1 MRLEPK
7 AFAIKELTMSRNF
20 EVLCRVEQQ
29 ENALTT
35 ESTVVVSALLD
46 DKRAYAPAWKTSS
59 PAHSEILKLVQALF
73 LSSANSPHRVL
84 FCGVDTGEG
93 SRRVCASAA
102 KALAGEVSSRVCL
115 VDAKVL
121 GPPLPRSVDLDEPV
135 FPPSNPVE
143 RSGPVARQIDGN
155 LWFVSAGDLRS
166 AGDSNSGAEQMCS
179 NLLDLQKEFG
189 YLLVDAPPLGADI
202 IASVLGQVMDGVVLI
217 LEANATRRVKARS
230 VIQILDAANVRLLGT
245 VLNNRTFP
253 IPEKLYRR
261 L

>member
-1 MRLEPK
+1 
-7 AFAIKELTMSRNF
+7 
-20 EVLCRVEQQ
+20 
-29 ENALTT
+29 
-35 ESTVVVSALLD
+35 
-46 DKRAYAPAWKTSS
+46 
-59 PAHSEILKLVQALF
+59 
-73 LSSANSPHRVL
+73 
-84 FCGVDTGEG
+84 
-93 SRRVCASAA
+93 
-102 KALAGEVSSRVCL
+102 
-115 VDAKVL
+115 
-121 GPPLPRSVDLDEPV
+121 LDEPV